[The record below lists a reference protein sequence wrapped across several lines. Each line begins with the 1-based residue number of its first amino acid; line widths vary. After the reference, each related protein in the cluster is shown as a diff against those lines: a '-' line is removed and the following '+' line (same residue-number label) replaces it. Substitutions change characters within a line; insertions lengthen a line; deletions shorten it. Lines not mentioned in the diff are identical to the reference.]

1 MFFRYANAA
10 FTFATFP
17 GLVAAAT
24 IEDTLV
30 QRVGVPGTVS
40 GDRSGSYRTD
50 YGGVASLRSALA
62 VTVIPFVACSAFA
75 ATLLAVAV
83 VAVPFWTLGWWM
95 CSWLGLAAAVH
106 ALPDSDAAI
115 ALGRTSRDVDG
126 AAGRL
131 GTTLASAFRVSDAL
145 VLVRADALYASLL
158 YYAVAST
165 LLPGSP
171 GIGVPAVLG

>member
-30 QRVGVPGTVS
+30 QRVGVPRTIS
-40 GDRSGSYRTD
+40 GSSGSYRTE
-50 YGGVASLRSALA
+50 YGGVDSLRSALA
-62 VTVIPFVACSAFA
+62 VTVLPFVACSAFA

-95 CSWLGLAAAVH
+95 CSWFGLAVAVH
-106 ALPDSDAAI
+106 ALPDSDAAL
-115 ALGRTSRDVDG
+115 ALGRASGDVEG

-131 GTTLASAFRVSDAL
+131 GAVLASAFRVSDAL

-158 YYAVAST
+158 YYAVASA

-171 GIGVPAVLG
+171 GIAIPAVLG